1 MDRLF
6 EKSDSLSIDDLREGG
21 FFLVDK
27 PQGWT
32 SFDIVNKLR
41 YAIRRQLGLKRYKIG
56 HAGTLDPLA
65 TGLLIICFS
74 KYTKQIESF
83 MGLPKSYDGTIR
95 LWQTTPCYDA
105 ELEVDTYYPQTRFSI
120 DQIEEVRAS
129 FLGTTEQF
137 PPVFSAIKKNG
148 VPMYK
153 LARDG
158 KRPEMKSRTITITK
172 MDVTRV
178 DLPNVDVSIDCSKGT
193 YIRSIAHDFG
203 QKLGS
208 GAYLSALR
216 RTKIGDY
223 DVRGAWSIGDLC
235 TYIDSLSNT
244 EASDQSPKQETAV

>member
-83 MGLPKSYDGTIR
+83 MGLPKSYD
-95 LWQTTPCYDA
+95 A
-105 ELEVDTYYPQTRFSI
+105 ELEVDTYYPQTAFSI

-129 FLGTTEQF
+129 FMGTTEQF

-158 KRPEMKSRTITITK
+158 KRPEMKSRTITINK
-172 MDVTRV
+172 MEVTRV
-178 DLPNVDVSIDCSKGT
+178 DLPYVDVSIDCSKGT

-203 QKLGS
+203 KKLGS

-223 DVRGAWSIGDLC
+223 DVSGAWSIGDLC
-235 TYIDSLSNT
+235 AYIDSLSNT